1 MGVLY
6 DYLSGRNGV
15 RPHDGV
21 MVRVTGDRG
30 TPLMDALLDLHVRQ
44 PKTLE
49 GLIEVI
55 PTDGELPH
63 IQKVRRFQQRRR
75 DVLDDLSQFLQDK
88 GYEAASKYLDCYY
101 EL

>member
-44 PKTLE
+44 PKALE

-55 PTDGELPH
+55 PADGELPH
-63 IQKVRRFQQRRR
+63 VRKMRRFQQCYR
-75 DVLDDLSQFLQDK
+75 DVLDDLSQFLQDN
-88 GYEAASKYLDCYY
+88 GYEAASKYLDCYF